1 MFFLRLIYK
10 IVMLF
15 FPKRDD
21 GTSSMGNF
29 NNTTMTNNTEL

>member
-15 FPKRDD
+15 FPKSDD
-21 GTSSMGNF
+21 GATSTMGNF
-29 NNTTMTNNTEL
+29 NNTTKNNSEL